1 MPAALVTGAT
11 AGIGLSFA
19 RQLAAEGHDVVLVA
33 RDVERLGRVAAEL
46 RTVHLISAEVLPA
59 DLATA
64 EGVGAVAERLQ
75 DPNRPVD
82 LLVNNAGFTLRR
94 PFLVNDIA
102 DEEAM
107 LDILV
112 RAVLRLTHAVLPGM
126 VERGHGAVVNVSSIA
141 GWVPR
146 GTYGAAKAWVTSF
159 TQGLDGQLEGTGVR
173 AMVLAPGFVR
183 TEFHDRARIDMSGL
197 PSFMWLDADDVVR
210 TALRDLQRGRTVSVP
225 GAVYKTAAW
234 LLPRLPRRLAAGLG
248 RRHPAGARR
257 RPGPSARRRPDVRD
271 ASKEERH
278 DE

>member
-19 RQLAAEGHDVVLVA
+19 RQLAAGGHDLVLVA
-33 RDVERLGRVAAEL
+33 RDGARLERVAAEL
-46 RTVHLISAEVLPA
+46 RTVHRIGSEVLPA
-59 DLATA
+59 DLTSAD
-64 EGVGAVAERLQ
+64 GVTSVQERLE
-75 DPNRPVD
+75 DPSRPLD

-112 RAVLRLTHAVLPGM
+112 RAVLRLTHAALPGM
-126 VERGHGAVVNVSSIA
+126 VERGRGAVVNVSSVA

-146 GTYGAAKAWVTSF
+146 GTYAAAKAWVTSF
-159 TQGLDGQLEGTGVR
+159 TQGLDAQLEGTGVR

-197 PSFMWLDADDVVR
+197 PPYMWLDADDVVR
-210 TALRDLQRGRTVSVP
+210 RALRDLRRGRTVSVP

-234 LLPRLPRRLAAGLG
+234 WLPRLPRRLVVGLG

-257 RPGPSARRRPDVRD
+257 RQRSSAHHRPDARD
-271 ASKEERH
+271 APKDERQ
-278 DE
+278 DQ